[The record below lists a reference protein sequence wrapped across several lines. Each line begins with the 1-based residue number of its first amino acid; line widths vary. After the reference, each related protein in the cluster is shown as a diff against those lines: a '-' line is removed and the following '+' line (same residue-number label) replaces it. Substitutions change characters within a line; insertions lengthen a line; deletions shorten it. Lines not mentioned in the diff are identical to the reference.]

1 MAGAPGG
8 NFVGKA
14 SENHETRA
22 DSLAVNLRLNAGQQV
37 KLFLGQ
43 EGRCICDKN
52 IKENLMGDQKDLVC
66 FTFTYCFQFAFFR
79 VSSFV
84 LYQPMI

>member
-8 NFVGKA
+8 NFVGIA
-14 SENHETRA
+14 GDNHETRA

-52 IKENLMGDQKDLVC
+52 IGENLMGDQKDLVC
-66 FTFTYCFQFAFFR
+66 FILTYCFQFIFLR

-84 LYQPMI
+84 LYQPII